1 MNHSAITTAIQSIAI
16 VAVCAA
22 MGLSL
27 AKVSGGESSSFPLV
41 ALGGAAMGLVG
52 VIVGLIIRAPVGEFE
67 RRRKPRQLIGLR
79 IATVG
84 LIVAVTG
91 WLVAVFLS
99 DTLGYS
105 LVVIGTLGGGVG
117 ILFHRFQAGRA
128 T

>member
-27 AKVSGGESSSFPLV
+27 AKVSGGESSSFPPV

-67 RRRKPRQLIGLR
+67 QRRKPRQLIGLR

-91 WLVAVFLS
+91 WLVAVFLF

-105 LVVIGTLGGGVG
+105 LVSLVL
-117 ILFHRFQAGRA
+117 
-128 T
+128 